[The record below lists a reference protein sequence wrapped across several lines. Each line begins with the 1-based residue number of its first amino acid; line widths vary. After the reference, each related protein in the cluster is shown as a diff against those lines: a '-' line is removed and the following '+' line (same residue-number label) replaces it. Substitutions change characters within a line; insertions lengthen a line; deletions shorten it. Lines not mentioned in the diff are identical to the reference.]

1 MASTTATE
9 TFCLSQNQYQEIDK
23 RFPESCSRTAQSKT
37 LQDVLTQY
45 KKVVS
50 LQSTLAAHP
59 VTNTGGWYDISGADV
74 QRTLNEAVHDFCCT
88 YKAKKELQTR
98 LERVQT
104 EYETAKHRADVTR
117 DPAADIYDN
126 GTTVPFGHPLRSSSI
141 LFLLIAI
148 ALFTILSLALLL
160 DLGNVQI
167 LYRSSAI
174 PGSPSIFTRLL
185 ESFRQSSWL
194 FILLLVA
201 GSGGIATGIYFAIAK
216 THPEWL
222 GLK

>member
-1 MASTTATE
+1 MASTAAD

-23 RFPESCSRTAQSKT
+23 RYPDTCSRDYQSKT
-37 LQDVLTQY
+37 LQDVMAQY

-50 LQSTLAAHP
+50 LQSLLAAHP
-59 VTNTGGWYDISGADV
+59 VTNDGGWYDISGADV
-74 QRTLNEAVHDFCCT
+74 KQTLNQAVHDFCCT

-98 LERVQT
+98 AERVKT
-104 EYETAKHRADVTR
+104 EFSTAKHRADVTR
-117 DPAADIYDN
+117 DPAADINDN
-126 GTTVPFGHPLRSSSI
+126 GTTFPFGRPLRTSSV

-160 DLGNVQI
+160 DLGNVQL
-167 LYRSSAI
+167 LYRSSANV
-174 PGSPSIFTRLL
+174 GAPSMLSRFID
-185 ESFRQSSWL
+185 SFRQSSWL
-194 FILLLVA
+194 FLITLVA
-201 GSGGIATGIYFAIAK
+201 ISGGIATGIYFAIAK